1 MELQKNAT
9 IEIVVDRF
17 KVRNDIA
24 TRLAESFET
33 ALELS
38 GGTVVV
44 ADMDNPD
51 VPELVFS
58 ANFACPH
65 CGYSI
70 PELEPRLF
78 SFNNPARACPTCD
91 GLGVQQYFDEKRVI
105 QNPSVSLAAGTSRSW
120 DREIF
125 IIIKC

>member
-1 MELQKNAT
+1 MLALTAKFAIYPTRLNWNCKKHT

-33 ALELS
+33 ALFP

-78 SFNNPARACPTCD
+78 SLQPLR
-91 GLGVQQYFDEKRVI
+91 GLVRPVMDWAYSILTK
-105 QNPSVSLAAGTSRSW
+105 NA
-120 DREIF
+120 
-125 IIIKC
+125 